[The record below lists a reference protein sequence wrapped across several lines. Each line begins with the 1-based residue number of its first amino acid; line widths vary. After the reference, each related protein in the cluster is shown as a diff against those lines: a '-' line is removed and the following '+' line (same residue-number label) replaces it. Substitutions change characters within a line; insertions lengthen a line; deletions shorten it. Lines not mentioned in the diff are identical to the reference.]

1 LASIFDHA
9 LPQNAANFAAL
20 SPISFAERAADVFPQ
35 RTAVIHGKR
44 RFTWQQ
50 TLERS
55 RALAAALTSIG
66 VGKNDCVA
74 LMLANTPEMVEA
86 HYAVPGMNAVMLPLN
101 IRLDAAAI
109 AFMLAHAEAKVLLTD
124 TEFAPTIRKALG
136 GFENPPIIIDV
147 ADGEFTGQ
155 HDYLGNTSYEDFLA
169 PYLLSAKKLAPPDN
183 EWDAISVAYTSGTT
197 GDPKGVVT
205 HHRGAYL
212 NASSN
217 ILTWAMPH
225 HPIYLW
231 TLPMFHCDG
240 WCFPWTIAAMAGTHV
255 CLRKVDPAQIFTLMK
270 EHGVTHYCGAPV
282 VHNSMINYAAINN
295 ITLAAP
301 VQAMVA
307 GAAPPAAMI
316 EGLERLGI
324 SVSHV
329 YGLTEVYGPAVG
341 CPQQSEWASLDIGER
356 ATLNARQGVRYPMAE
371 AVQVLDPQTMQP
383 VPHDGQTIGEV
394 MFKGNLTM
402 KGYLKNPSAT
412 ATAFA
417 GGFFHSGDLAV
428 VYPDGYLKIKDRSK
442 DVIISGGENIS
453 SIEVEDVL
461 YRHPAVLAAA
471 VVAKP
476 DAKWGETP
484 CAFIELKANTA
495 PTAEEIIA
503 HCKQYLAGFKVPRA
517 VVFGEL
523 PKTSTGKIQK
533 FALRERV
540 GSIVAID
547 V

>member
-1 LASIFDHA
+1 MSSIFDLG

-20 SPISFAERAADVFPQ
+20 SPVSFAERAADVFPQ
-35 RTAVIHGKR
+35 RVAVIHGKK

-55 RALAAALTSIG
+55 RALAAALRSIG

-109 AFMLAHAEAKVLLTD
+109 GFMLAHAEAKVLLTD
-124 TEFAPTIRKALG
+124 TEFAPTIRKALADLSKL
-136 GFENPPIIIDV
+136 ITVIDI
-147 ADGEFTGQ
+147 ADDEFNGQ
-155 HDYLGNTSYEDFLA
+155 HDFVGTQTYESFIAPFLTKA
-169 PYLLSAKKLAPPDN
+169 AKLVPPDN

-240 WCFPWTIAAMAGTHV
+240 WCFPWTIAAMAGTHI
-255 CLRKVDPAQIFTLMK
+255 CLRKVDPALIFSLMK
-270 EHGVTHYCGAPV
+270 EHSVTHYCGAPV
-282 VHNSMINYAAINN
+282 VHNSMINYAALNN

-324 SVSHV
+324 TVSHV

-371 AVQVLDPQTMQP
+371 AVQVLHPQTMQP
-383 VPHDGQTIGEV
+383 VAHDGQTIGEV

-402 KGYLKNPSAT
+402 KGYLKNPTAT
-412 ATAFA
+412 AAAFA

-428 VYPDGYLKIKDRSK
+428 VYADGYLKIKDRSK

-461 YRHPAVLAAA
+461 YRHSAVLAAA

-484 CAFIELKANTA
+484 CAFIELKAGTS
-495 PTAEEIIA
+495 PTADEIIT
-503 HCKQYLAGFKVPRA
+503 HCKKYLAGFKVPRS

-540 GSIVAID
+540 GSLGAID

>member
-1 LASIFDHA
+1 MESIFNQG
-9 LPQNAANFAAL
+9 LPQNSANFAAL
-20 SPISFAERAADVFPQ
+20 SPVSFAERAADVFPQ
-35 RTAVIHGKR
+35 RVAVIHGKR

-55 RALAAALTSIG
+55 RALAAALASLG
-66 VGKNDCVA
+66 LGKDDCVA

-101 IRLDAAAI
+101 IRLDSGAI

-124 TEFAPTIRKALG
+124 TEFAPTIRKALVS
-136 GFENPPIIIDV
+136 FENPPIIVDV
-147 ADGEFTGQ
+147 ADSEFTGQ
-155 HDYLGNTSYEDFLA
+155 HDCLGKISYEDFIA
-169 PYLLSAKKLAPPDN
+169 PYLPRAKRLVPPDD

-255 CLRKVDPAQIFTLMK
+255 CLRKVDAAQIFTLMK

-295 ITLAAP
+295 LTLDAP

-371 AVQVLDPQTMQP
+371 AVKVLDPLSMQP

-495 PTAEEIIA
+495 PTAQEIIT

>member
-1 LASIFDHA
+1 MTSIFDQG

-35 RTAVIHGKR
+35 RIAVIHGKR
-44 RFTWQQ
+44 CFTWQQ

-55 RALAAALTSIG
+55 RALAAGLTSIG

-124 TEFAPTIRKALG
+124 TEFAPTIRKALV
-136 GFENPPIIIDV
+136 GFENPPLIIDV
-147 ADGEFTGQ
+147 TDSEFTGQ
-155 HDYLGNTSYEDFLA
+155 HDCLGNTNYEDFIA
-169 PYLLSAKKLAPPDN
+169 PHLSIAKKLLPPDN

-371 AVQVLDPQTMQP
+371 AVQVLDSQTMQP

-503 HCKQYLAGFKVPRA
+503 HCKLYLAGFKVPRA

>member
-1 LASIFDHA
+1 MTSIFDQGLH
-9 LPQNAANFAAL
+9 QNAANFAAL
-20 SPISFAERAADVFPQ
+20 SPVSFAERAADVFPQ

-44 RFTWQQ
+44 CFTWKQ

-55 RALAAALTSIG
+55 RALAAALKSLGIR
-66 VGKNDCVA
+66 KNDCIA

-109 AFMLAHAEAKVLLTD
+109 TFMLAHAEAKVLLTD
-124 TEFAPTIRKALG
+124 TEFSPIIRKALLG
-136 GFENPPIIIDV
+136 IQSPPIVIDV
-147 ADGEFTGQ
+147 TDDEFTGG
-155 HDYLGNTSYEDFLA
+155 HDCVGNLNYESFIAPFLA
-169 PYLLSAKKLAPPDN
+169 TAEKLVPPAN

-255 CLRKVDPAQIFTLMK
+255 CLRKVEPATIFHLMK
-270 EHGVTHYCGAPV
+270 THSVTHYCGAPV
-282 VHNSMINYAAINN
+282 VHNSMINYAAIHNM
-295 ITLAAP
+295 TLDAP

-316 EGLERLGI
+316 EGLELLGI

-341 CPQQSEWASLDIGER
+341 CPQQSEWASLSIGER
-356 ATLNARQGVRYPMAE
+356 ANLNARQGVRYPMAE
-371 AVQVLDPQTMQP
+371 AVQVLDPQSMLP
-383 VPHDGQTIGEV
+383 VPHDGNTIGEV

-412 ATAFA
+412 DAAFA
-417 GGFFHSGDLAV
+417 GGYFHSGDLAV
-428 VYPDGYLKIKDRSK
+428 VFPDGYLKIKDRSK

-517 VVFGEL
+517 VIFGEL

-540 GSIVAID
+540 GSIAAID